1 MNGITVNEVLELLK
15 GHGVILKAGRNGL
28 SNIVETVSVLEVELY
43 QPWLQGGEFFLTT
56 LSAFQKMDQVYQL
69 IRDLKNIGSAAL
81 AVHPGNKQE
90 VFMDDYAFAL
100 AEELNFPI
108 LILPKSIPYNR
119 VLTTV
124 MEAILN
130 KQKIMLE
137 RSQELNRYLTNILL
151 AGGGFK
157 GIAESL
163 REAVNKPVVIAD
175 GTGHIAAE
183 AQHPHYDPLVFRKE
197 VEAVL
202 NEYAGQDF
210 PEKRV
215 IDEGKLNIKFSRIS
229 AFDGREKI
237 IVVSVFMG
245 TTSYGY
251 VVVPEPQKTD
261 AFYLEMLLTH
271 TGTAVA
277 LEVSKNLAVK
287 KVEEK
292 LNLEFI
298 DDLLSRNYSSEDAII
313 RRAEQRGLDL
323 DGKYAVLIVEIDNYE
338 EFYLRFLQENYWIV
352 QLVKDRLYKAV
363 DSAVNRLSR
372 KSVTIPKG
380 ERVIVLQHIPNN
392 VKRSEVKILLHG
404 LSQEIQKEVEEELEN
419 VPISIGIGSCC
430 SKIADFALSFHHAEQ
445 ALAIGRR
452 IKGGRGIFD
461 YQELGIYSLLLTFGN
476 EKLKESCRKNLKKI
490 IQYDADHNSELL
502 KTLETYL
509 DCGENINK
517 TAEALFIHPNT
528 VKYRLER
535 IKKILEKDPFKNGEE
550 KLCYYFSIKA
560 IKVL

>member
-1 MNGITVNEVLELLK
+1 MNGITVNEALELLK

-28 SNIVETVSVLEVELY
+28 SNIIETVSVLEVELY
-43 QPWLQGGEFFLTT
+43 QQWLQGGELYLTA
-56 LSAFQKMDQVYQL
+56 LSAFQKKDQVYQL
-69 IRDLKNIGSAAL
+69 IRDLKDAGSAAL

-90 VFMDDYAFAL
+90 VFLDDHAYAL

-108 LILPKSIPYNR
+108 LILPKSIPYSS

-124 MEAILN
+124 MEAILD

-137 RSQELNRYLTNILL
+137 RSQELNRYLTNMLL

-163 REAVNKPVVIAD
+163 REVVKKPVVIAD
-175 GTGHIAAE
+175 GTGHIVAE
-183 AQHPHYDPLVFRKE
+183 VQHPHYDPLIFRKE

-202 NEYAGQDF
+202 QEYAGRDF
-210 PEKRV
+210 PDKRI
-215 IDEGKLNIKFSRIS
+215 IDEGKLNIKFSRVS
-229 AFDGREKI
+229 AFDGREEI

-251 VVVPEPQKTD
+251 VVLPEPQETEECH
-261 AFYLEMLLTH
+261 LEMLLTH

-277 LEVSKNLAVK
+277 LEISKNLAVK
-287 KVEEK
+287 KVEEQ

-298 DDLLSRNYSSEDAII
+298 DDLLSRNYSSEEAII

-323 DGKYAVLIVEIDNYE
+323 EGKYVVLIVEIDNYE
-338 EFYLRFLQENYWIV
+338 EIYLKYLQENYWIV
-352 QLVKDRLYKAV
+352 QLVKDRLHNAV
-363 DSAVNRLSR
+363 DFAVKRFSK

-380 ERVIVLQHIPNN
+380 ERVIVLQNIPND
-392 VKRSEVKILLHG
+392 VKQSEVKTLLYG
-404 LSQEIQKEVEEELEN
+404 LAQEIQKEVEEELEN
-419 VPISIGIGSCC
+419 IPVSIGIGSLC
-430 SKIADFALSFHHAEQ
+430 SKITDFPLSFHHAEQ
-445 ALAIGRR
+445 ALEIGWR
-452 IKGGRGIFD
+452 IKGGSGIFD

-476 EKLKESCRKNLKKI
+476 EKLKDSCRKKLQKLI
-490 IQYDADHNSELL
+490 EYDANHNSELL
-502 KTLETYL
+502 KTMETYL

-517 TAEALFIHPNT
+517 TAETLFIHPNT

-535 IKKILEKDPFKNGEE
+535 IKKIMEKDPFKNGEE
-550 KLCYYFSIKA
+550 KLSYYFSIKA
-560 IKVL
+560 LKVL